1 MRSVTLFSMTP
12 VGPIAPESLPPW
24 PASIVILRPLSP
36 VSAAMSASVSSVMAG
51 VSPAL
56 LPVFLLE
63 SLPVSVA
70 VPAASLAGPSIS
82 SVLEGL
88 EGFVTG
94 VVAGFVVCVLEVF
107 EESDGF
113 TAGFD
118 SCVWL
123 VAGVVGFVVLT
134 ELLPVVLGF
143 CCTSGTAIT
152 AFELSL
158 RLPKSSTTRPG
169 TVPPFSG
176 KIL

>member
-1 MRSVTLFSMTP
+1 MA
-12 VGPIAPESLPPW
+12 G
-24 PASIVILRPLSP
+24 
-36 VSAAMSASVSSVMAG
+36 AAMSASVSSVMAG
-51 VSPAL
+51 VLPAL

-70 VPAASLAGPSIS
+70 VPAASLAGPSMS
-82 SVLEGL
+82 SVLEEL

-94 VVAGFVVCVLEVF
+94 VVAGFVVCVLDVL

-113 TAGFD
+113 TAGFVAGFD

-169 TVPPFSG
+169 TVPPVSG